1 MAATNLPYVATVA
14 ESNPADFIKKAAKAK
29 VYAQRFGTAY
39 VKTLSAC
46 PLNWGISP
54 IQREESLRRR

>member
-29 VYAQRFGTAY
+29 TYAAEYGTAY
-39 VKTLSAC
+39 VKALSAC
-46 PLNWGISP
+46 PLNWGTNP
-54 IQREESLRRR
+54 IQSVG